1 MARRQPPAG
10 GEPDEVAD
18 LTQAM
23 SGRAML
29 GLGRRPIRVENGA
42 CRFCACPTGGCRK
55 AIRVKIV
62 RIAFATARKYPAEFF
77 DILPLFK

>member
-29 GLGRRPIRVENGA
+29 GLGRRPIR
-42 CRFCACPTGGCRK
+42 
-55 AIRVKIV
+55 IKIV
-62 RIAFATARKYPAEFF
+62 RFYIATARLFSAEVFG
-77 DILPLFK
+77 ILPFSE